1 MTFSKYDQANRAGRH
16 SLPFDNPGTFDCTSK
31 HAPLSF
37 ICATLFTVLAR
48 YNQSHLTILLPIA
61 SLIMLDLRILQ
72 AVQEKLP
79 LLHMANPLFLVDIGW
94 DFTFVTSPF

>member
-61 SLIMLDLRILQ
+61 SLIMLDLRNLQ
-72 AVQEKLP
+72 CSSGKTAFASYGK
-79 LLHMANPLFLVDIGW
+79 
-94 DFTFVTSPF
+94 TFVHC